1 MKDKSTRDPSQEQLL
16 DRKFKTSDGESAEDT
31 RQRMTEFFNR
41 ILKEYEGKCIAT
53 IHRLDDDDDDKL
65 VIAPEGKEYTE
76 QQIEAL
82 VEFQERFF
90 KHIIIKE
97 IQNIKDKGE
106 ER

>member
-1 MKDKSTRDPSQEQLL
+1 M
-16 DRKFKTSDGESAEDT
+16 
-31 RQRMTEFFNR
+31 
-41 ILKEYEGKCIAT
+41 
-53 IHRLDDDDDDKL
+53 
-65 VIAPEGKEYTE
+65 IAPEGKEYTE